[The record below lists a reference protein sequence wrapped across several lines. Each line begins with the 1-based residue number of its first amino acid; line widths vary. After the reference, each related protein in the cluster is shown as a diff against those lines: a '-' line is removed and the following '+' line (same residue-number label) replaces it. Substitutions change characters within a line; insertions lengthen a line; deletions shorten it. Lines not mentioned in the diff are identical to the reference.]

1 MRGVT
6 GSHRRNAADMGLEDT
21 HQLVLN
27 LTGPHL
33 VNQHG
38 MKWRQKQNGVDQDG
52 AESAVKETGEAK
64 ESGNKTI
71 EGPLAKT
78 TSGKTGGPDSRTRG
92 IVIQMLDI
100 MDTAQEISCRTTHQ
114 WKMQSKRS
122 K

>member
-1 MRGVT
+1 MRGVA
-6 GSHRRNAADMGLEDT
+6 GSHRRTAADKGLEDT
-21 HQLVLN
+21 HQLVPN
-27 LTGPHL
+27 HTGLHL

-38 MKWRQKQNGVDQDG
+38 MKWCLRRSGVDQEG
-52 AESAVKETGEAK
+52 AESAMKRTGEAK

-114 WKMQSKRS
+114 
-122 K
+122 